1 MKLGIFSPEISAST
15 VAELFR
21 KTKEYGFSQM
31 QFDYASVDKEEMPS
45 IITDSLNKE
54 IANEAARNKIEI
66 VAINGTFNMS
76 HPEPAVRQ
84 DGIVRFKEIASSCG
98 ILGCKLVTLC
108 TGTRTRE
115 NMWVPHPDNNTPEAW
130 KDMTGVMEQL
140 ILIGDK
146 YNINLGIETEAS
158 NVINTPQKAKK
169 LIEELKS
176 PRLKIIL
183 DAANLF
189 QEGMAKR
196 GKVQQVI
203 SEAFELL
210 GSWIVLAHAKDIKE
224 GNGIDFTGAGK
235 GIIDFN
241 FFLKELEKIGYKNG
255 MILHGIKEEKDIPS
269 CVKYMKKI
277 EVAFSSFG

>member
-54 IANEAARNKIEI
+54 IANEAARNEIEI

-146 YNINLGIETEAS
+146 YNIHLGIETEAS